1 MKKISLLI
9 LILTFTACTNSVP
22 IEKKKVSCLQVS
34 DETEIKAFLHK
45 LSISIDENKT
55 EQVLQY
61 LKTKNNAD
69 AYGILRDELSSESYG
84 FYLKNK
90 HDAYDMYKMSF
101 VRDKPDNGCYTYQL
115 IHNVDHPT
123 DSTYESNTW
132 IYLKK
137 DSQGIYI
144 STVDLAG

>member
-1 MKKISLLI
+1 M
-9 LILTFTACTNSVP
+9 
-22 IEKKKVSCLQVS
+22 S
-34 DETEIKAFLHK
+34 DEKGIKSFLHK
-45 LSISIDENKT
+45 LSIAIDENKT
-55 EQVLQY
+55 EQVWQY
-61 LKTKNNAD
+61 LRTKNNAV
-69 AYGILRDELSSESYG
+69 AYRILRYELNSESYG
-84 FYLKNK
+84 FYLKKK

-115 IHNVDHPT
+115 IHNTDHPS